1 MVRRIRK
8 IIIGILLGSA
18 IALVIAWFSLDRIM
32 QWGIEQ
38 NASTALGVPAHMH
51 KLKLNLPAGTVGIDT
66 LTIDNP
72 NGFSTPYLLQVNS
85 FGVKLKPMSLIEE
98 TIEIQT
104 IELDG
109 LEINV
114 EQKFANNN
122 ILTVGEKLQQ
132 RSGEQAKQGD
142 RGEKKVKAGYISIE
156 NVKANVKLSALGQT
170 LANTSVQ
177 IPRIELKDIGA
188 DNAQGVLLSEFMR
201 KLLGEIFTAV
211 TNQVKVSLSAKPF

>member
-1 MVRRIRK
+1 MSRRIRK
-8 IIIGILLGSA
+8 ITIGILLGSA
-18 IALVIAWFSLDRIM
+18 IALVIAWFSLGNIM

-38 NASTALGVPAHMH
+38 NASSALGVATHIG
-51 KLKLNLPAGTVGIDT
+51 KLNLNLAGGTVGIDT

-72 NGFSTPYLLQVNS
+72 NGFSTPYLINVSS
-85 FGVKLKPMSLIEE
+85 FGVKLKPMSLIAE

-104 IELDG
+104 VELDG

-114 EQKFANNN
+114 EQKLANNN

-142 RGEKKVKAGYISIE
+142 RGEKKVKAGYVSIK
-156 NVKANVKLSALGQT
+156 NVKANVRLSAFGQAI
-170 LANTSVQ
+170 ANTSVQ
-177 IPRIELKDIGA
+177 VPSIELKDIGS
-188 DNAQGVLLSEFMR
+188 DNAQGVLMSEFMR

-211 TNQVKVSLSAKPF
+211 TNQVKASLPHKPF